1 MVQGRFADGGGAAGF
16 ALLFD
21 GADVFLFVTV
31 DAQQFPVAAVG
42 RVVVVV
48 VVAVVDGQF
57 AQFLAFEFAAA
68 AAADMGKQFE
78 GLFAVAVL
86 AFEGV
91 AAGFG
96 QNLVGGAHVQ
106 LLGGWRAQWGRK
118 RLPECGGVS
127 ILPCHDPFGK
137 RLKRA
142 DFKEN
147 HPMNRRLRSALAGLV
162 LLALL
167 TLVGCFEQ
175 EAPPLTAAGDLGEA
189 DVLGRA
195 GSLGLQRYVLQG
207 PPVVLGPAVRNASG
221 LAYNAVS
228 GTLFVV
234 MNQPARLLE
243 VALDGTLLR
252 QIELDG
258 FEDTEGVVWLGGE
271 RFALIEER
279 RRLLNLLVVPPGAS
293 RIAYVDARRYLVD
306 ATEAGNK
313 GLEGVGWDA
322 ARAHFHLAKEK
333 RPRQLYRLQLPAQ
346 EGGSVRIDSPWDVQR
361 YGLGLKDLSDL
372 YHCDR
377 TGNLLLLSDESHAVV
392 EVDEH
397 GRERSRLWLKKG
409 HAGLDHSIKQAEGLV
424 LDGRGTLYICSEP
437 NLLYI
442 FAPAA
447 ADKRLKNSL

>member
-1 MVQGRFADGGGAAGF
+1 
-16 ALLFD
+16 
-21 GADVFLFVTV
+21 
-31 DAQQFPVAAVG
+31 
-42 RVVVVV
+42 
-48 VVAVVDGQF
+48 
-57 AQFLAFEFAAA
+57 
-68 AAADMGKQFE
+68 
-78 GLFAVAVL
+78 
-86 AFEGV
+86 
-91 AAGFG
+91 
-96 QNLVGGAHVQ
+96 
-106 LLGGWRAQWGRK
+106 
-118 RLPECGGVS
+118 
-127 ILPCHDPFGK
+127 
-137 RLKRA
+137 
-142 DFKEN
+142 
-147 HPMNRRLRSALAGLV
+147 MNRRFRSALHGLV

-167 TLVGCFEQ
+167 VLAGCFEQ
-175 EAPPLTAAGDLGEA
+175 DAPPLTAAGEAGEA
-189 DVLGRA
+189 EALGGA
-195 GSLGLQRYVLQG
+195 GSLDLQRYVLQG

-252 QIELDG
+252 QIELEG

-293 RIAYVDARRYLVD
+293 RIAYV
-306 ATEAGNK
+306 EAGNK

-409 HAGLDHSIKQAEGLV
+409 HAGLDHSIEQAEGLV

-447 ADKRLKNSL
+447 AKRLKNSQ